1 LRPVLLLPE
10 DLLPEEL
17 LPEDLVPEDLLELLL
32 VVVLPLDPEG
42 LLFFLAP
49 LSVFERLLVLLL
61 SELPLSIFRSLF
73 VERAD
78 VPDVVADFFL
88 AAGLLRSLLV
98 FPCFVSLVV

>member
-10 DLLPEEL
+10 DL

-49 LSVFERLLVLLL
+49 LSVVERLLVLLL
-61 SELPLSIFRSLF
+61 FELPLSLFRALL

-78 VPDVVADFFL
+78 VPDRVADFFL
-88 AAGLLRSLLV
+88 AEDLLRSPLV
-98 FPCFVSLVV
+98 FPCFVSLSD